1 MTNSSPRLLIKNGT
15 LIDGSGRNPI
25 ANSLIVVEGNR
36 ISHVGHAGEAMPPVS
51 PDDRAIDATGKFI
64 LPGLIDA
71 HCHISLHQGAFPG
84 VKYTSSAE
92 FCTLWAAH
100 AIGRVLRAGVTSI
113 AVPGGKWFTDVTVRE
128 AVEGGLLEGPR
139 MVVAGRALSNYG
151 GIFDPDP
158 YPAYEGTPS
167 DAAGVLCNTRDEF
180 IRETRKQCKRGVDLI
195 KIADSTW
202 GDIQTVAEDEISAVV
217 DEANRHNV
225 KVTIHS
231 RGSSST
237 RAAAKAGVDLI
248 YHADLATEADLDI
261 IAKAGVPI
269 APVLTSPWI
278 EVEHG
283 AAGRGFGDRVRD
295 RLRAQLDTSFQMIR
309 NARDRGIPVL
319 SGSDTGNASA
329 FSHGKWHGKEA
340 ELFVKE
346 VGMTS
351 TEAIVA
357 NTSANAAMVNLAGE
371 VGVIAAGK
379 LADIVLWDH
388 DPLADITV
396 LQRPAEIF
404 LIIKDGRPE
413 GRRLPPAER
422 RAAPRPD
429 VLGGLAWYDDG
440 ELRLV
445 RVALRARGATEH
457 LRPALLGRD

>member
-1 MTNSSPRLLIKNGT
+1 MTTNVTRLLIKNGT
-15 LIDGSGRNPI
+15 LIDGSRSSPSPNK
-25 ANSLIVVEGNR
+25 VVAIEGKR
-36 ISHVGHAGEAMPPVS
+36 ITHVGSTDGSLRPQN
-51 PDDRAIDATGKFI
+51 PDDAVIDAAGKFI

-71 HCHISLHQGAFPG
+71 HCHISLHQGALPG
-84 VKYTSSAE
+84 VRYTSSAE

-128 AVEGGLLEGPR
+128 AVEGGLIEGPR

-158 YPAYEGTPS
+158 YPAYDGSPA

-202 GDIQTVAEDEISAVV
+202 GDIQTVAEEEIAAVI
-217 DEANRHNV
+217 DEAHRHNV

-231 RGSSST
+231 RGSTST

-248 YHADLATEADLDI
+248 YHGDWASEADLDI
-261 IAKAGVPI
+261 VAKAGIPI

-278 EVEHG
+278 GVEHG
-283 AAGRGFGDRVRD
+283 AAGRGFGERVRD

-309 NARDRGIPVL
+309 NARDRGIPII

-346 VGMTS
+346 VGMTPM
-351 TEAIVA
+351 EAI
-357 NTSANAAMVNLAGE
+357 LA
-371 VGVIAAGK
+371 K
-379 LADIVLWDH
+379 YQPQRLAH
-388 DPLADITV
+388 
-396 LQRPAEIF
+396 RSR
-404 LIIKDGRPE
+404 KR
-413 GRRLPPAER
+413 GRRH
-422 RAAPRPD
+422 
-429 VLGGLAWYDDG
+429 
-440 ELRLV
+440 
-445 RVALRARGATEH
+445 RARQARRHRH
-457 LRPALLGRD
+457 LEQ

>member
-1 MTNSSPRLLIKNGT
+1 
-15 LIDGSGRNPI
+15 
-25 ANSLIVVEGNR
+25 
-36 ISHVGHAGEAMPPVS
+36 
-51 PDDRAIDATGKFI
+51 
-64 LPGLIDA
+64 
-71 HCHISLHQGAFPG
+71 
-84 VKYTSSAE
+84 
-92 FCTLWAAH
+92 
-100 AIGRVLRAGVTSI
+100 VLRAGVTSI
-113 AVPGGKWFTDVTVRE
+113 AVPGGKWFTDVPVRE

-167 DAAGVLCNTRDEF
+167 DAAGVCNTRDEF
-180 IRETRKQCKRGVDLI
+180 IHESRTQCKRGVDLI

-217 DEANRHNV
+217 DEAHRHNV

-278 EVEHG
+278 GVEHG

-346 VGMTS
+346 VGMIPM
-351 TEAIVA
+351 EAIIA

-371 VGVIAAGK
+371 VGVIDAGK
-379 LADIVLWDH
+379 LADIVIWDN

-404 LIIKDGRPE
+404 LIIKDGRIVDRKAGGFRKLSE
-413 GRRLPPAER
+413 EPP
-422 RAAPRPD
+422 
-429 VLGGLAWYDDG
+429 
-440 ELRLV
+440 
-445 RVALRARGATEH
+445 RARMFLPG
-457 LRPALLGRD
+457 

>member
-1 MTNSSPRLLIKNGT
+1 MTTNVTRLLIKNGT
-15 LIDGSGRNPI
+15 LIDGSRSSPSPNK
-25 ANSLIVVEGNR
+25 VVAIEGKR
-36 ISHVGHAGEAMPPVS
+36 ITHVGSTDGSLRPQN
-51 PDDRAIDATGKFI
+51 PDDAVIDAAGKFI

-71 HCHISLHQGAFPG
+71 HCHISLHQGALPG
-84 VKYTSSAE
+84 VRYTSSAE

-128 AVEGGLLEGPR
+128 AVEGGLIEGPR

-158 YPAYEGTPS
+158 YPAYDGSPA

-202 GDIQTVAEDEISAVV
+202 GDIQTVAEEEIAAVI
-217 DEANRHNV
+217 DEAHRHNV

-231 RGSSST
+231 RGSTST

-248 YHADLATEADLDI
+248 YHGDWASEADLDI
-261 IAKAGVPI
+261 VAKAGIPI

-278 EVEHG
+278 GVEHG
-283 AAGRGFGDRVRD
+283 AAGRGFGERVRD

-309 NARDRGIPVL
+309 NARDRGIPII

-346 VGMTS
+346 VGMTPM
-351 TEAIVA
+351 EAILA
-357 NTSANAAMVNLAGE
+357 NTSRNAWLIGLESE
-371 VGVIAAGK
+371 VGVIAPGR
-379 LADIVLWDH
+379 LADIVIWNSN
-388 DPLADITV
+388 PLADITL
-396 LQRPAEIF
+396 LQRPSEISCV
-404 LIIKDGRPE
+404 IKDGRIVDRE
-413 GRRLPPAER
+413 GIGFRQLGEEPP
-422 RAAPRPD
+422 
-429 VLGGLAWYDDG
+429 
-440 ELRLV
+440 
-445 RVALRARGATEH
+445 RARMI
-457 LRPALLGRD
+457 